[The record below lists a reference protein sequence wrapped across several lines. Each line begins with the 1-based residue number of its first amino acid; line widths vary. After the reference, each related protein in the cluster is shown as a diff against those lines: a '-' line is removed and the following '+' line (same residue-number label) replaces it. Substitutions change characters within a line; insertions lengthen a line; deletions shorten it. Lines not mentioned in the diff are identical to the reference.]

1 MCVADKVAERDGLND
16 IKTPKKFANV
26 MKRP

>member
-1 MCVADKVAERDGLND
+1 MRVANKVAERDGVD
-16 IKTPKKFANV
+16 EIKKLKKFANV